1 MNLIIGKNS
10 MMAKSMSNLIEG
22 TYISYLELDDINSD
36 NFNKIYLLS
45 FPEKY
50 KALADRL
57 QGGGRV
63 GNSQLSYYKF
73 TTPQTLGN
81 MISRM
86 SETAIKENYS
96 NTLFIIDEVHKIKPY
111 ENVKDKKVELAKK
124 QQELSN
130 STATTFFTGNVLT
143 SGS

>member
-50 KALADRL
+50 KVNLEKNFEFEKKFSL
-57 QGGGRV
+57 LSGTKKYLYF
-63 GNSQLSYYKF
+63 QLPKY
-73 TTPQTLGN
+73 
-81 MISRM
+81 IH
-86 SETAIKENYS
+86 I
-96 NTLFIIDEVHKIKPY
+96 
-111 ENVKDKKVELAKK
+111 
-124 QQELSN
+124 
-130 STATTFFTGNVLT
+130 
-143 SGS
+143 